1 MSALCRVTGSCGGA
15 VRPEPARSGTVIRQR
30 AARRRE
36 FLERSIP
43 AGIPIHAILDSQS
56 TRRHERTRARLA
68 RHPRRPFHSPRRRLG
83 HGVFRS
89 AGELRQAE
97 SVRCL
102 VGAVLEK
109 GIIVDA
115 TIISAPSSTKNRSNA
130 RDPEMHRTRKG
141 NRRHFGMK
149 LHIGTDPPLEGTVAS
164 VAT

>member
-1 MSALCRVTGSCGGA
+1 MEGLFAK
-15 VRPEPARSGTVIRQR
+15 P
-30 AARRRE
+30 
-36 FLERSIP
+36 
-43 AGIPIHAILDSQS
+43 
-56 TRRHERTRARLA
+56 
-68 RHPRRPFHSPRRRLG
+68 PRRRLG

-89 AGELRQAE
+89 AGEFRQAE

-149 LHIGTDPPLEGTVAS
+149 LHIGTAPPWRGRSPAS
-164 VAT
+164 RPDAFGSASAR